1 MFYLLFSDFFLCF
14 EGVFSAYQGNILPG
28 ASPGV
33 PTHDKV
39 MRESPDG
46 QGESGLKGAA
56 LPSPPDLPEH
66 LPQNQNLSVL
76 LFYDFYQLL

>member
-1 MFYLLFSDFFLCF
+1 MFYLLFSELFLCF

-28 ASPGV
+28 PSTGV

-46 QGESGLKGAA
+46 QGESGLKGAI
-56 LPSPPDLPEH
+56 SGLPEH

-76 LFYDFYQLL
+76 LFHDFHQLF

>member
-1 MFYLLFSDFFLCF
+1 M
-14 EGVFSAYQGNILPG
+14 
-28 ASPGV
+28 GV

-46 QGESGLKGAA
+46 QGESGLKGRPPSS
-56 LPSPPDLPEH
+56 LPNLPEH

-76 LFYDFYQLL
+76 LFHDFHQLF

>member
-28 ASPGV
+28 PSTGV

-39 MRESPDG
+39 MRESPDR
-46 QGESGLKGAA
+46 QGESGLEDHP
-56 LPSPPDLPEH
+56 LDLPEH
-66 LPQNQNLSVL
+66 LSQNQNLSVL
-76 LFYDFYQLL
+76 LF